1 MLPSSLLDKPLP
13 THAGVLHGLKLR
25 GKRGWLRVAQVLM
38 VVLLATVSYMGW
50 RHLYPALAETGWR
63 YEVLLN
69 DIEKVSAIAL
79 DAEGGLLL
87 SEELQSGEGRI
98 LRYSADGSLEPVE
111 AGLSKPD
118 GMVSFRGGV
127 VFSQE
132 QGDEAVLWRTPQ
144 RTVELFAGSNVEGL
158 ANDGRYLY
166 AIEDRHGD
174 GRLLR
179 YDPSNDTTV
188 VLRTGLDQAEAIT
201 ACPDGRLFYSEKSS
215 GTVSQVHAEGHD
227 SVVLTGLNQPGFLL
241 CNNQGLWI
249 TEDATHMARLL
260 RLAPD
265 GRLHTVLSHLRSAQ
279 TLIETRP
286 GHYLLAEQGRNRVLS
301 LQRDPQETD

>member
-1 MLPSSLLDKPLP
+1 MSLASLLDKPLP
-13 THAGVLHGLKLR
+13 ALPGRLSAAKLS
-25 GKRGWLRVAQVLM
+25 GKHHWLLLAQLLM
-38 VVLLATVSYMGW
+38 VVVLATFAYMGW
-50 RHLYPALAETGWR
+50 RHLYPPVSETGWR
-63 YEVLLN
+63 YEVFLDNL
-69 DIEKVSAIAL
+69 EKVSALAQ

-98 LRYSADGSLEPVE
+98 LRYTADGSLDPVE

-166 AIEDRHGD
+166 AIEDRHGN

-179 YDPSNDTTV
+179 YDPANNTSV
-188 VLRTGLDQAEAIT
+188 VLRTGLDQAETIT
-201 ACPDGRLFYSEKSS
+201 ACPDSRLFYSEKAS
-215 GTVSQVHAEGHD
+215 GTVSLMGAEGHD
-227 SVVLTGLNQPGFLL
+227 SVVLTGLNQPGYLL
-241 CNNQGLWI
+241 CNSEGLWI
-249 TEDATHMARLL
+249 TEDATHMAHLL
-260 RLAPD
+260 LLASD
-265 GRLHTVLSHLRSAQ
+265 GKLHTVLSHLRSAQ
-279 TLIETRP
+279 TLIETHP

-301 LQRDPQETD
+301 LQRTPTGN

>member
-13 THAGVLHGLKLR
+13 THAGVLHGLKPHS
-25 GKRGWLRVAQVLM
+25 KRGWLRLTQVLM
-38 VVLLATVSYMGW
+38 VVLLATFSYMGW
-50 RHLYPALAETGWR
+50 RHLYPAAAETGWR

-132 QGDEAVLWRTPQ
+132 QGDEAVLWRTPE

-201 ACPDGRLFYSEKSS
+201 ACPDGRLFYSEKRS
-215 GTVSQVHAEGHD
+215 GTVSQLHAEGHD
-227 SVVLTGLNQPGFLL
+227 SVVLTGLNQPGYLL

-265 GRLHTVLSHLRSAQ
+265 GQLHTVLSHLRSAQ
-279 TLIETRP
+279 TLIETRT
-286 GHYLLAEQGRNRVLS
+286 GYYLLAEQGRNRVLS
-301 LQRDPQETD
+301 LQRHPQETD

>member
-13 THAGVLHGLKLR
+13 THSGVLHGLKLR
-25 GKRGWLRVAQVLM
+25 GKLGWLRVAQVLM
-38 VVLLATVSYMGW
+38 IVLLATFSYMGW
-50 RHLYPALAETGWR
+50 RHLYPAVAETGWR

-98 LRYSADGSLEPVE
+98 LRYSGDGSLEPVE

-118 GMVSFRGGV
+118 GMVSFHGGV

-227 SVVLTGLNQPGFLL
+227 NVVLTGLNQPGFLL
-241 CNNQGLWI
+241 CTNEGLWI
-249 TEDATHMARLL
+249 TEDATHMARVLL
-260 RLAPD
+260 LDPEGQLQVILD
-265 GRLHTVLSHLRSAQ
+265 HMRSVQ
-279 TLIETRP
+279 TIIASTP
-286 GHYLLAEQGRNRVLS
+286 GNYLVAEQGRDRILELTRLPS
-301 LQRDPQETD
+301 GS